1 MAPVATPVRN
11 TSVPASVEALPG
23 DDGSKDPET
32 GMPAPTEP
40 QEPSVDP
47 KEKEPDATE
56 PAMPLQEL
64 NATKRKAILCMTVVL
79 VTNTICIYVIYIR
92 FTVLFMI
99 KLYSDPISSDRLDLG
114 LPPGHN

>member
-47 KEKEPDATE
+47 KEKEPNATV
-56 PAMPLQEL
+56 PGMPLQEL

-79 VTNTICIYVIYIR
+79 VTNTICICYIYIR

-99 KLYSDPISSDRLDLG
+99 KLCSDPISSDRLDLG
-114 LPPGHN
+114 LPPVHN

>member
-47 KEKEPDATE
+47 KEKEPNATV

-79 VTNTICIYVIYIR
+79 VTNTICICYIYI
-92 FTVLFMI
+92 
-99 KLYSDPISSDRLDLG
+99 
-114 LPPGHN
+114 